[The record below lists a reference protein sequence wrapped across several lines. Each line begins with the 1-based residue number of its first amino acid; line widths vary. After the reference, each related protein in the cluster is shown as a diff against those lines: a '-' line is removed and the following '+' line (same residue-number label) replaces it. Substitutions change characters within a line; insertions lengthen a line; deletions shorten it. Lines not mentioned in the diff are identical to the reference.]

1 MRLAVPRRPLVT
13 IAHQD
18 DAYCPDYST
27 RMLAAVNSVTDPLLF
42 FTDYGELRDGK
53 EVDNNTLLQAKRRL
67 LYPLRDGRH
76 ATSWLVRR
84 RALSLGCAICCPSVT
99 LNLAL
104 LSTPPF
110 SNSFKCDLDWDAWER
125 ASRLKGSFYY
135 GSSILMYHRIHA
147 GSETTALIMD
157 STRTTLCCA
166 DFGPSRLPRQST
178 QFTVRAKTA
187 TDKSYSPLATM
198 LETICTALA
207 RGWRQPFR
215 YPNLNR
221 EFATLW

>member
-1 MRLAVPRRPLVT
+1 MRKGTPGIADDWNYTISRAETPLVT

-18 DAYCPDYST
+18 DVYCPDYST

-76 ATSWLVRR
+76 ATSRLVRR

-125 ASRLKGSFYY
+125 ASRLKGPFYY
-135 GSSILMYHRIHA
+135 DSSILMYHRIHA
-147 GSETTALIMD
+147 GSETTVLIKD
-157 STRTTLCCA
+157 STRTHEGYSMLCR
-166 DFGPSRLPRQST
+166 FWPKPI
-178 QFTVRAKTA
+178 AKA
-187 TDKSYSPLATM
+187 INAVYRSSQDSN
-198 LETICTALA
+198 
-207 RGWRQPFR
+207 G
-215 YPNLNR
+215 
-221 EFATLW
+221 